1 MKKLFAIILP
11 LTILFL
17 VSGCA
22 KDEPKGMS
30 DAELV
35 QAIIDAEDKTEV
47 SMEELPSVARGTMEE
62 DYLNEYLHLY
72 SMKASMLGYEVS
84 IAGRAGNSG
93 KRGEVYFDIDG
104 KKLDPGNYRGKEDGE
119 WSEANDRGTNTDW
132 RCFDIV
138 YPITIQ
144 MPDGSTL
151 SIDGEEDTDLEI
163 VKNYYEENDTEE
175 KPSMVFPITIITY
188 EGVTKTI
195 SSEEEM
201 SDAYRGCSGRDRERD
216 WDRERD
222 CFELVYPVT
231 YVLPDGSTIEISDEE
246 DEAGWESLKSW
257 YEANPESEE
266 RPSLQY
272 PVDIVYESE
281 ESEDGET
288 VTINSEDEMMVAK
301 EECREMWG
309 EEDWDKDDC
318 FELVYP
324 VTYVL
329 PDGSTIEISD
339 EEDEAGWESLKS
351 WYEANPESEERPS
364 LQYPVDIVYE
374 SEESED
380 GETVTINSEDE
391 MMVAK
396 EECREMWGEEGWEE
410 EEECYAF
417 VYPISF
423 LMPDGSTIEI
433 SSEGDEA
440 GWMSIREYYEAN
452 PSSEEE
458 PSMQF
463 PVDIVFETE
472 EGEATITVG
481 SGEDLDTFE
490 DERCGRPS

>member
-1 MKKLFAIILP
+1 M
-11 LTILFL
+11 

-104 KKLDPGNYRGKEDGE
+104 KKLDPDNYRGKEDGE
-119 WSEANDRGTNTDW
+119 WSEANDRGTKTDW

-163 VKNYYEENDTEE
+163 VKNYYEENDSEE

-216 WDRERD
+216 WDRERE

-301 EECREMWG
+301 GECREMWG
-309 EEDWDKDDC
+309 EED
-318 FELVYP
+318 
-324 VTYVL
+324 
-329 PDGSTIEISD
+329 
-339 EEDEAGWESLKS
+339 
-351 WYEANPESEERPS
+351 
-364 LQYPVDIVYE
+364 
-374 SEESED
+374 
-380 GETVTINSEDE
+380 
-391 MMVAK
+391 
-396 EECREMWGEEGWEE
+396 WEE

-463 PVDIVFETE
+463 PADIVFETE

-481 SGEDLDTFE
+481 SGEDLDAFE
-490 DERCGRPS
+490 DERCERPS

>member
-119 WSEANDRGTNTDW
+119 WSEANDRGAKTDW

-288 VTINSEDEMMVAK
+288 VTINSEDEMNVAK
-301 EECREMWG
+301 AECREMWG
-309 EEDWDKDDC
+309 EEDW
-318 FELVYP
+318 
-324 VTYVL
+324 
-329 PDGSTIEISD
+329 
-339 EEDEAGWESLKS
+339 
-351 WYEANPESEERPS
+351 
-364 LQYPVDIVYE
+364 
-374 SEESED
+374 
-380 GETVTINSEDE
+380 
-391 MMVAK
+391 
-396 EECREMWGEEGWEE
+396 EEG
-410 EEECYAF
+410 EECYAF

-452 PSSEEE
+452 PSSDEE

-472 EGEATITVG
+472 EGDATSTM
-481 SGEDLDTFE
+481 SSAEDLDTFE
-490 DERCGRPS
+490 DEQCDRW

>member
-1 MKKLFAIILP
+1 
-11 LTILFL
+11 L

-309 EEDWDKDDC
+309 EEDW
-318 FELVYP
+318 
-324 VTYVL
+324 
-329 PDGSTIEISD
+329 
-339 EEDEAGWESLKS
+339 
-351 WYEANPESEERPS
+351 
-364 LQYPVDIVYE
+364 
-374 SEESED
+374 
-380 GETVTINSEDE
+380 
-391 MMVAK
+391 
-396 EECREMWGEEGWEE
+396 EE

-472 EGEATITVG
+472 EGEATITVE

>member
-119 WSEANDRGTNTDW
+119 WSEANDRGAKTDW

-257 YEANPESEE
+257 YEENPESEE

-309 EEDWDKDDC
+309 EEDW
-318 FELVYP
+318 
-324 VTYVL
+324 
-329 PDGSTIEISD
+329 
-339 EEDEAGWESLKS
+339 
-351 WYEANPESEERPS
+351 
-364 LQYPVDIVYE
+364 
-374 SEESED
+374 
-380 GETVTINSEDE
+380 
-391 MMVAK
+391 
-396 EECREMWGEEGWEE
+396 EE

-440 GWMSIREYYEAN
+440 GWMSIREYYEEN

>member
-1 MKKLFAIILP
+1 M
-11 LTILFL
+11 

-35 QAIIDAEDKTEV
+35 QAIIDAEDKAEV

-104 KKLDPGNYRGKEDGE
+104 KKLDPGNYRGKENGE

-188 EGVTKTI
+188 EDVTKTI

-216 WDRERD
+216 WDRERE

-272 PVDIVYESE
+272 PVDIIYESE

-288 VTINSEDEMMVAK
+288 VTINSEDEMTVAK

-309 EEDWDKDDC
+309 EEDW
-318 FELVYP
+318 
-324 VTYVL
+324 
-329 PDGSTIEISD
+329 
-339 EEDEAGWESLKS
+339 
-351 WYEANPESEERPS
+351 
-364 LQYPVDIVYE
+364 
-374 SEESED
+374 
-380 GETVTINSEDE
+380 
-391 MMVAK
+391 
-396 EECREMWGEEGWEE
+396 EEG
-410 EEECYAF
+410 EECYSF

-423 LMPDGSTIEI
+423 LMPDGSMIEI
-433 SSEGDEA
+433 SSEGDET
-440 GWMSIREYYEAN
+440 GWMSIREYYEEN

-481 SGEDLDTFE
+481 SGEDLDAFE
-490 DERCGRPS
+490 DERCERPS

>member
-119 WSEANDRGTNTDW
+119 WSEANDRGAKTDW

-201 SDAYRGCSGRDRERD
+201 SDAYRSCSGRDRERD

-257 YEANPESEE
+257 YEANPESEG

-309 EEDWDKDDC
+309 EED
-318 FELVYP
+318 
-324 VTYVL
+324 
-329 PDGSTIEISD
+329 
-339 EEDEAGWESLKS
+339 
-351 WYEANPESEERPS
+351 
-364 LQYPVDIVYE
+364 
-374 SEESED
+374 
-380 GETVTINSEDE
+380 
-391 MMVAK
+391 
-396 EECREMWGEEGWEE
+396 WEE

-472 EGEATITVG
+472 EGEATITLG

>member
-119 WSEANDRGTNTDW
+119 WSEANDRGAKTDW

-163 VKNYYEENDTEE
+163 VKNYYEENDSEE

-231 YVLPDGSTIEISDEE
+231 YVLPDGSTIDISDEE

-272 PVDIVYESE
+272 PVDIVYASE

-309 EEDWDKDDC
+309 EED
-318 FELVYP
+318 
-324 VTYVL
+324 
-329 PDGSTIEISD
+329 
-339 EEDEAGWESLKS
+339 
-351 WYEANPESEERPS
+351 
-364 LQYPVDIVYE
+364 
-374 SEESED
+374 
-380 GETVTINSEDE
+380 
-391 MMVAK
+391 
-396 EECREMWGEEGWEE
+396 WEE

>member
-84 IAGRAGNSG
+84 IAGRPGNSG

-104 KKLDPGNYRGKEDGE
+104 KKLDPGNYRGEEDGE

-257 YEANPESEE
+257 YEANPEAEE

-309 EEDWDKDDC
+309 EEDW
-318 FELVYP
+318 
-324 VTYVL
+324 
-329 PDGSTIEISD
+329 
-339 EEDEAGWESLKS
+339 
-351 WYEANPESEERPS
+351 
-364 LQYPVDIVYE
+364 
-374 SEESED
+374 
-380 GETVTINSEDE
+380 
-391 MMVAK
+391 
-396 EECREMWGEEGWEE
+396 EE

-423 LMPDGSTIEI
+423 IMPDGSTIEI

-472 EGEATITVG
+472 EGEATITLG

>member
-1 MKKLFAIILP
+1 MKKLLTIILP

-119 WSEANDRGTNTDW
+119 WSEANDRGAKTDW

-201 SDAYRGCSGRDRERD
+201 SDAYRSCSGRDRERD

-266 RPSLQY
+266 RASLQY
-272 PVDIVYESE
+272 PVDIVYASE

-309 EEDWDKDDC
+309 EED
-318 FELVYP
+318 
-324 VTYVL
+324 
-329 PDGSTIEISD
+329 
-339 EEDEAGWESLKS
+339 
-351 WYEANPESEERPS
+351 
-364 LQYPVDIVYE
+364 
-374 SEESED
+374 
-380 GETVTINSEDE
+380 
-391 MMVAK
+391 
-396 EECREMWGEEGWEE
+396 WEE

-472 EGEATITVG
+472 EGEATITLG

>member
-22 KDEPKGMS
+22 KDEPKGIS

-84 IAGRAGNSG
+84 IAGRPGNSG

-309 EEDWDKDDC
+309 EEDW
-318 FELVYP
+318 
-324 VTYVL
+324 
-329 PDGSTIEISD
+329 
-339 EEDEAGWESLKS
+339 
-351 WYEANPESEERPS
+351 
-364 LQYPVDIVYE
+364 
-374 SEESED
+374 
-380 GETVTINSEDE
+380 
-391 MMVAK
+391 
-396 EECREMWGEEGWEE
+396 EE

-472 EGEATITVG
+472 EGEATITLG

-490 DERCGRPS
+490 DERCSRPS

>member
-1 MKKLFAIILP
+1 
-11 LTILFL
+11 
-17 VSGCA
+17 
-22 KDEPKGMS
+22 
-30 DAELV
+30 
-35 QAIIDAEDKTEV
+35 
-47 SMEELPSVARGTMEE
+47 
-62 DYLNEYLHLY
+62 
-72 SMKASMLGYEVS
+72 
-84 IAGRAGNSG
+84 
-93 KRGEVYFDIDG
+93 
-104 KKLDPGNYRGKEDGE
+104 
-119 WSEANDRGTNTDW
+119 
-132 RCFDIV
+132 
-138 YPITIQ
+138 

-272 PVDIVYESE
+272 PVDIVYASEESEDGETVTINSEDEMMVAKEECREMWGEEDWEEEEECYAFVYPISFLMPDGSTIEISSEGDEAGWMSIREYYEANPSSEEEERPSLQYPVDIVYESE

-288 VTINSEDEMMVAK
+288 ITINSEDEMMVAK

-364 LQYPVDIVYE
+364 LQYPVDIVYA

-396 EECREMWGEEGWEE
+396 EECREMWGEEDWEE